1 MRRETVICLLIGV
14 AAGMLAGLTGV
25 GGGVFLV
32 PLLVGALYLPQ
43 HEAHGTSFV
52 VIFPIAVVGTITY
65 AAMGHMEWGLI
76 LGLAL
81 GGVLG
86 VLLGVRLMML
96 LPENRLRWLWGVFI
110 IAIGFIM
117 VISPWGEPA
126 GGEAAAAASFG
137 WTSFGIA
144 IPIGFVSGIL
154 AGMMGIGGGVVL
166 IPALV
171 MIMGVSQHIAQ
182 GVSLAVI
189 SFMSLLGVLAHY
201 RLENVRLRVAL
212 WIIPAAALFSFVG
225 SYVASYLSGEFLRD
239 FVGSVI
245 IVVGVVTVV
254 RGWRIREVE
263 V

>member
-1 MRRETVICLLIGV
+1 MRREITVSLLVGA

-52 VIFPIAVVGTITY
+52 IIFPIAVVGTITY
-65 AAMGHMEWGLI
+65 AAMGHMDWGLI

-86 VLLGVRLMML
+86 VLLGARLMML
-96 LPENRLRWLWGVFI
+96 LPEKRLQWLWGVFI
-110 IAIGFIM
+110 IIVGFFM
-117 VISPWGEPA
+117 VITHWGYPA
-126 GGEAAAAASFG
+126 EASGALATAG

-144 IPIGFVSGIL
+144 IPIGFVAGIL
-154 AGMMGIGGGVVL
+154 AGMMGVGGGVVL
-166 IPALV
+166 IPGMV
-171 MIMGVSQHIAQ
+171 MIMGVGQHVAQ

-225 SYVASYLSGEFLRD
+225 SYVADHLTGTFLRD
-239 FVGSVI
+239 FVGAVI
-245 IVVGVVTVV
+245 IVVGVITVV
-254 RGWRIREVE
+254 RGWRTRESE
-263 V
+263 I

>member
-1 MRRETVICLLIGV
+1 MRREITISLLVGA

-43 HEAHGTSFV
+43 HEAHGTSFL
-52 VIFPIAVVGTITY
+52 IILPIAVVGTITY

-86 VLLGVRLMML
+86 VLLGARLMMM
-96 LPENRLRWLWGVFI
+96 LPEKRLQWLWGVFI

-117 VISPWGEPA
+117 VISPWGDPA
-126 GGEAAAAASFG
+126 GEAATAASFG

-154 AGMMGIGGGVVL
+154 AGMMGVGGGVVL
-166 IPALV
+166 IPGMV
-171 MIMGVSQHIAQ
+171 MIMGVGQHVAQ

-212 WIIPAAALFSFVG
+212 WVIPTAALFSFVG

-245 IVVGVVTVV
+245 IVVGVITVA
-254 RGWRIREVE
+254 RGWRMREVE
-263 V
+263 S